1 MEISWF
7 AFFHQKPTP
16 LRQDNDSTGLREHER
31 LLCLN
36 CAQTKMNFL
45 LKPLSFFSHTCI
57 KYRHMHN
64 YAKLQFALPDT
75 LKILSVFQEILNKIL
90 SGKNL
95 PVLWR
100 IQLFLPT
107 ALLELLLQKKQ
118 ICVFFGIS
126 AINNIRMLGE
136 QTSVEDAK
144 SLFYWWSSWQNTSLA
159 RTTLATK
166 SPCTKTILNILTKA
180 VVMSSKLIWPTGIS
194 LYWLRSLAGRPG
206 KKHNERWHFH
216 KQCPQHSKSFAVP

>member
-1 MEISWF
+1 MKSTAAKYSRLVMEWSWF
-7 AFFHQKPTP
+7 TFFHQNPTP

-36 CAQTKMNFL
+36 CAQTKMKFL

-57 KYRHMHN
+57 KYRHIHN

-107 ALLELLLQKKQ
+107 ALLELLLQKSRFV
-118 ICVFFGIS
+118 CFFGIS
-126 AINNIRMLGE
+126 AINNIRILGE
-136 QTSVEDAK
+136 QTGVLLVVK
-144 SLFYWWSSWQNTSLA
+144 
-159 RTTLATK
+159 
-166 SPCTKTILNILTKA
+166 LTKY
-180 VVMSSKLIWPTGIS
+180 LI
-194 LYWLRSLAGRPG
+194 G
-206 KKHNERWHFH
+206 KDNIGDQKPLH
-216 KQCPQHSKSFAVP
+216 

>member
-1 MEISWF
+1 MEWSWF

-57 KYRHMHN
+57 KYRHIHN

-107 ALLELLLQKKQ
+107 ALLELLLQKKTDL
-118 ICVFFGIS
+118 CVFWYQCDQQYT
-126 AINNIRMLGE
+126 NVRR
-136 QTSVEDAK
+136 TSRCWRCKIIVLLVVK
-144 SLFYWWSSWQNTSLA
+144 
-159 RTTLATK
+159 
-166 SPCTKTILNILTKA
+166 LTKY
-180 VVMSSKLIWPTGIS
+180 LI
-194 LYWLRSLAGRPG
+194 G
-206 KKHNERWHFH
+206 KDNIGDQKPLH
-216 KQCPQHSKSFAVP
+216 

>member
-1 MEISWF
+1 MCASQVWPFLEIHAVCFNLTIWVKSYFVREMEIYYLCLKAFYNLFCLYRSFLVQNMKSTASKYSRLVMEWSWF

-36 CAQTKMNFL
+36 CAQTKMKFL

-75 LKILSVFQEILNKIL
+75 LTILSVFQEILNKIL

-95 PVLWR
+95 PVLWW

-107 ALLELLLQKKQ
+107 ALLELLLQKNRFV
-118 ICVFFGIS
+118 CFLV
-126 AINNIRMLGE
+126 
-136 QTSVEDAK
+136 SVR
-144 SLFYWWSSWQNTSLA
+144 S
-159 RTTLATK
+159 
-166 SPCTKTILNILTKA
+166 TI
-180 VVMSSKLIWPTGIS
+180 
-194 LYWLRSLAGRPG
+194 Y
-206 KKHNERWHFH
+206 E
-216 KQCPQHSKSFAVP
+216 C